1 MAGITATPH
10 KHARTFT
17 LRNYLMI
24 GRESV
29 YKGLDDSLSRARYFQ
44 DVNSNGAKWCNAGLL
59 GGWGGG
65 CPFQDTAIMS
75 TRLPT
80 GIWDL
85 IS

>member
-59 GGWGGG
+59 GGGGEAVHFKTPQLCQPG
-65 CPFQDTAIMS
+65 YPLGS
-75 TRLPT
+75 
-80 GIWDL
+80 GI
-85 IS
+85 